1 MKDVEKR
8 VSGDW
13 IDIRE
18 LSRDYFTLK
27 NYFRI
32 PDGDIEIQI
41 GKLKFAIEH
50 GIVEYKRASLSPLF
64 RTLEN
69 SRYQNP
75 GMDVIEEQIRYN
87 RALLFVTL
95 IQRLFAE
102 GTLKLAREKVKEEEI
117 STGDLNLKDIL
128 QDINRRIREE
138 PSFGKGQPVKKILMQ
153 VNIYKREQDTM
164 KKLLPT
170 IKPDSQKSFM
180 ANFKKTFAEII
191 DKIKRNYI
199 AILKEEIPPDT
210 ENKNVLGQAPL
221 KELLPI
227 LTSQAM
233 SMSRI
238 CSTLLFI
245 KEEKYK
251 TREIL
256 DNLSK
261 EKKSVVELLDRE
273 MEKYKSFGEK
283 LGTIGGR
290 AVSDPASVLSRF
302 MSHEI
307 IQFLG
312 KEPAFK
318 QTS

>member
-87 RALLFVTL
+87 QALLFVTL

-128 QDINRRIREE
+128 QDINRRIRED
-138 PSFGKGQPVKKILMQ
+138 PSFGKSQPVKKILMQ
-153 VNIYKREQDTM
+153 VNIYKREQETM

-199 AILKEEIPPDT
+199 DILKEEIPPDT
-210 ENKNVLGQAPL
+210 ENKNVLEQVPL

-261 EKKSVVELLDRE
+261 EKKSVLELLDRE
-273 MEKYKSFGEK
+273 MGKYKSFGEK

-307 IQFLG
+307 IQFLE
-312 KEPAFK
+312 KEPAIK